1 MRPALL
7 VVLDGWGNSARREGN
22 AILLQGTPNLDR
34 LAAQFPVS
42 QLQTSGLAV
51 GLPEGQMG
59 NSEVGHTNIGAGRV
73 VYQDLVRINRAIGSG
88 ELFHDEV
95 LRRAMHAGHGGAV
108 HVFGLVSDGGV
119 HSQDTHLA
127 ALVEMARREVEKLL
141 AQKSSADGLHAQVA
155 TVSGRYYAMD
165 RDKRWDRVARAYHAM
180 VLGEGLR
187 ASSGVEAVQQ
197 SYAKNVGD
205 EFIEPT
211 VIVQPDGSPRGPMR
225 DGDSVIS
232 FNFRADRVRQ
242 MTQLLG
248 FDDPPGWDKK
258 LPPVSQVRKA
268 RPRLSA
274 YTTMTEYDSKYT
286 ERGIPVA
293 FPPDQPTDI
302 LPELVARAGARQLRC
317 AETEK
322 YAHVT
327 FFFNGGRETVFP
339 GEERILVPSP
349 RDVKTYDLKPEMS
362 AEEVTRQLEKRM
374 HEFGF
379 VLVNYA
385 NPDMVGHTGVLA
397 AAQKAVA
404 KIDECIGRL
413 WTAAQKCG
421 MAMVVTADHGN
432 IETMIDP
439 ATGEPLTA
447 HTLNPVPIYVCDPQ
461 LTGARLRRDGIL
473 ADVAPTLL
481 QIMGLPKPAAMSG
494 KSLLQ
499 T

>member
-1 MRPALL
+1 M
-7 VVLDGWGNSARREGN
+7 ARREGVK
-22 AILLQGTPNLDR
+22 R
-34 LAAQFPVS
+34 LFVHAFTDGRD
-42 QLQTSGLAV
+42 TSPSAGFGYMEELEKVLA
-51 GLPEGQMG
+51 
-59 NSEVGHTNIGAGRV
+59 H
-73 VYQDLVRINRAIGSG
+73 
-88 ELFHDEV
+88 
-95 LRRAMHAGHGGAV
+95 
-108 HVFGLVSDGGV
+108 
-119 HSQDTHLA
+119 
-127 ALVEMARREVEKLL
+127 
-141 AQKSSADGLHAQVA
+141 KSSADGLHAQVA
-155 TVSGRYYAMD
+155 SVSGRYYAMD
-165 RDKRWDRVARAYHAM
+165 RDKRWDRVARAYGAM

-187 ASSGVEAVQQ
+187 ASSGVEAVKQ

-211 VIVQPDGSPRGPMR
+211 VIVQPDGSPRGVIR

-232 FNFRADRVRQ
+232 FNFRADRVRE
-242 MTQLLG
+242 MTQLLA

-258 LPPVSQVRKA
+258 WPRVADVRKA

-274 YTTMTEYDSKYT
+274 YTTMTEYDAKFT

-293 FPPDQPTDI
+293 FPPDQPADI

-385 NPDMVGHTGVLA
+385 NPDMVGHTGVLPA
-397 AAQKAVA
+397 ALKAVA

-413 WTAAQKCG
+413 WGAAQKGG

-439 ATGEPLTA
+439 ATGEPFTA
-447 HTLNPVPIYVCDPQ
+447 HTLNPVPIYLCDPQ
-461 LTGARLRRDGIL
+461 VQGARLRPDGIL

-481 QIMGLPKPAAMSG
+481 QIMGLPRPAAMTG
-494 KSLLQ
+494 KSLLES
-499 T
+499 